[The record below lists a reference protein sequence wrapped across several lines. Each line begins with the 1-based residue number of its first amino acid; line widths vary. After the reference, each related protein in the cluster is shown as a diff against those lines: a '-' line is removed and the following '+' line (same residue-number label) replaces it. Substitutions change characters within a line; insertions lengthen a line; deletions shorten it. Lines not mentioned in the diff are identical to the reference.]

1 MDADIMRAQYTA
13 GDGQEVLL
21 TPEAVARYVV
31 APNTQVTEQEMA
43 RFLGICKARG
53 LNPFA
58 GDCHLVK
65 YGDGPASVI
74 VGKDF
79 YVRTACEQPAFD
91 GFDAGVVVMGGDGRV
106 VHRDGAMVA
115 PGEQLLG
122 GWATVYDKARSHPVK
137 AVVSLQEYSTGRS
150 MWRTKPATMV
160 RKVALVQALRESYPE
175 RFQGTYDADE
185 MGEQGEAA
193 RRAAVEVEPVFE
205 DAPQAAPEPPSP
217 GACDQAAPSARPAP
231 QHAASGFS
239 EGALQAMADMA
250 RVAAQACGAD
260 EADAKRAVFDA
271 VRGVPDRSDN
281 AAVLALASRAAREF
295 RERAAAMAAMATRTE
310 EEER

>member
-1 MDADIMRAQYTA
+1 MDADIMRAEYTA

-31 APNTQVTEQEMA
+31 APNTRVTEQEMA

-91 GFDAGVVVMGGDGRV
+91 GFDAGVVVMGADGRV

-122 GWATVYDKARSHPVK
+122 GWATVYDKARGHPVK
-137 AVVSLQEYSTGRS
+137 AVVSLAEYSTGRS
-150 MWRTKPATMV
+150 MWRSKPATMV

-185 MGEQGEAA
+185 MGEQGEAV

-205 DAPQAAPEPPSP
+205 DAPQAAPEPPGTGACAQSAP
-217 GACDQAAPSARPAP
+217 GARPRP
-231 QHAASGFS
+231 QPAASGFS

-295 RERAAAMAAMATRTE
+295 RERAAAVAAMATATE
-310 EEER
+310 DER

>member
-1 MDADIMRAQYTA
+1 MRAEYTA

-31 APNTQVTEQEMA
+31 APNTRVTEQEMA

-79 YVRTACEQPAFD
+79 YVRTACEQPTFD
-91 GFDAGVVVMGGDGRV
+91 GFDAGVVVMGRDGRAEY
-106 VHRDGAMVA
+106 RDGSMLA

-122 GWATVYDKARSHPVK
+122 GWATVYDKARGHPVK
-137 AVVSLQEYSTGRS
+137 AVVSLAEYSTGRS
-150 MWRTKPATMV
+150 MWRSKPATMA

-175 RFQGTYDADE
+175 RFQDTYDADE

-193 RRAAVEVEPVFE
+193 QRAAVEVEPVFE
-205 DAPQAAPEPPSP
+205 DTPQSAPEPPDT
-217 GACDQAAPSARPAP
+217 GVCAQAAPSARPRP
-231 QHAASGFS
+231 QPAASGFS
-239 EGALQAMADMA
+239 ESALQAMADMA

-260 EADAKRAVFDA
+260 EADAKRAVFEA

-295 RERAAAMAAMATRTE
+295 RERVAATAAMATTAE
-310 EEER
+310 EEGR

>member
-1 MDADIMRAQYTA
+1 MGADIMRAEYTA

-31 APNTQVTEQEMA
+31 APNTRVTEQEMA
-43 RFLGICKARG
+43 RFLGICRARG

-79 YVRTACEQPAFD
+79 YVRTACEQPTFD
-91 GFDAGVVVMGGDGRV
+91 GFDAGVVVAGAGGRAEY
-106 VHRDGAMVA
+106 RDGAIVA

-137 AVVSLQEYSTGRS
+137 AVVSLSEYSTGRS
-150 MWRTKPATMV
+150 MWRSKPATMV

-185 MGEQGEAA
+185 MGEQGEAV
-193 RRAAVEVEPVFE
+193 RCAAVEVEPVFE
-205 DAPQAAPEPPSP
+205 DAPQAAPEPPNP
-217 GACDQAAPSARPAP
+217 GVSAQPAVSARPSP
-231 QHAASGFS
+231 QNAASGFS
-239 EGALQAMADMA
+239 AGALQAMADMA

-260 EADAKRAVFDA
+260 EADAKRAVFEA

-295 RERAAAMAAMATRTE
+295 RERAAATAAMATKTE
-310 EEER
+310 EAQG